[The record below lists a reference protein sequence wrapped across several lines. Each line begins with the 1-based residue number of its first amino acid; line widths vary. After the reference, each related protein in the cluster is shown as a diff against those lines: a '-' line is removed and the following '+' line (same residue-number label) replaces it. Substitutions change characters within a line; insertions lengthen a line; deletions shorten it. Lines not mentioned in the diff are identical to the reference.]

1 MAGAGV
7 KATGGMDGVLRI
19 LVVDDRAD
27 FRQAF
32 ASVLGAQPDL
42 EVVAQA
48 GSLAEAR
55 TMLEGVDVA
64 LLDRGL
70 PDGDGLKLMRP
81 LRDANPHARVFVMSA
96 TVELRHP
103 EDAIEAGA
111 DGVID
116 KLDAPEAVFA
126 AIRGGGARVPASPP
140 QRASGGGDVV
150 HEHRPAGV
158 PRSSLNPV

>member
-1 MAGAGV
+1 MHRESRPRGFGREEE
-7 KATGGMDGVLRI
+7 GMLSV

-27 FRQAF
+27 YRRAF
-32 ASVLGAQPDL
+32 AELLGVQPDM
-42 EVVAQA
+42 EVVGEA

-70 PDGDGLKLMRP
+70 PDEDGLTLMRP

-96 TVELRHP
+96 TVEMRHP

-116 KLDAPEAVFA
+116 KVGPFERAFA
-126 AIRGGGARVPASPP
+126 LIRGD
-140 QRASGGGDVV
+140 GGD
-150 HEHRPAGV
+150 
-158 PRSSLNPV
+158 